1 MNRHRGAARPT
12 ALLWALL
19 SLAVLAVTMACSSSP
34 TATLVPTTAPLP
46 RAPEVN
52 LVVATTD
59 HGVGNNR
66 VAFGLID
73 RQGSP
78 VQSAEVSVRAL
89 YLPDEG
95 DAGEVRDTAT
105 ARFRQWPTGRRG
117 VFATTLEFDQAGF
130 WELQVDAAAP
140 GGEAVT
146 ATAYIQVRPQTSTPS
161 IGNQAPASVTPAGDE
176 VDDLGTI
183 TSSPQPDADLYR
195 LSVHEA
201 LGDGKPLV
209 LVFATP
215 AFCST
220 ATCGP
225 QVAVLSELNDRW
237 SEQAANFIHVEVYQ
251 NPHLIG
257 ESQALGDLVEAVA
270 EWGLPTEPWTFIVD
284 GGGVIRAKFEGFVTL
299 EELEEGL
306 EDVLGS

>member
-1 MNRHRGAARPT
+1 M
-12 ALLWALL
+12 ALMWALL
-19 SLAVLAVTMACSSSP
+19 SLAALAVTTACSSSP
-34 TATLVPTTAPLP
+34 TATLVPATAPLP
-46 RAPEVN
+46 QAPEVS

-78 VQSAEVSVRAL
+78 VLSPEALVRAL

-95 DAGEVRDTAT
+95 VAGEVRDTAT

-161 IGNQAPASVTPAGDE
+161 IGDQAPASVTPTGDE

-183 TSSPQPDADLYR
+183 TSSHQPDADLYR

-284 GGGVIRAKFEGFVTL
+284 GEGIIRAKFEGFVNS

-306 EDVLGS
+306 EEVLGS